1 MKLFFLCF
9 FIFTS
14 KAFLLTAQIRINIYD
29 QRDHYEKVNLSEV
42 ADSIV
47 YIPLETT
54 DSCLL
59 SDELQIFYGKDAIF
73 VGDQK
78 NERFYRFDKHGSF
91 LNTIGQKGEGPA
103 DYTSA
108 LNFYVDEV
116 FF

>member
-59 SDELQIFYGKDAIF
+59 SDELQIFTVKMRYSLEIRRMRGFTVLI
-73 VGDQK
+73 
-78 NERFYRFDKHGSF
+78 
-91 LNTIGQKGEGPA
+91 NTDP
-103 DYTSA
+103 
-108 LNFYVDEV
+108 F
-116 FF
+116 